1 VDLIKAPVASTL
13 EQLRARLAK
22 QPPRRLEAPP
32 PLLRAAV
39 LIPVLRN
46 EEQLEVLFTRRTDTV
61 LTHKGQISFPGG
73 QREASDNSMM
83 ETALRE
89 TYEEIGLEA
98 ASVSVLGELDDMF
111 TWVSGYVVTP
121 VVGLIAEP
129 MPPLSLAP
137 SEVKSVFTVR
147 VDRLLDNSVHTTET
161 RQTDGRPYQ
170 IHFFRVGDDVIWGA
184 TGFILH
190 QFLQAL
196 EGAVSEAINRSR
208 S

>member
-1 VDLIKAPVASTL
+1 MDLIKVPLTTAL
-13 EQLRARLAK
+13 EQLRARLA
-22 QPPRRLEAPP
+22 QQMPQRLEAPP

-39 LIPVLRN
+39 LIPLLRRG
-46 EEQLEVLFTRRTDTV
+46 EQVEVLFTRRTDTV

-73 QREASDNSMM
+73 QREASDDSMI

-89 TYEEIGLEA
+89 SYEEIGLAA

-121 VVGLIAEP
+121 VVGLVAEP

-137 SEVKSVFTVR
+137 SEVKSVFTVP
-147 VDRLLDNSVHTTET
+147 VERLLDDSVHSTET
-161 RQTDGRPYQ
+161 RSVDGHPYQ
-170 IHFFRVGDDVIWGA
+170 IHFFRVEDDVIWGA
-184 TGFILH
+184 TGFMLH
-190 QFLQAL
+190 QFLQAWG
-196 EGAVSEAINRSR
+196 GAVSEAVSRSR

>member
-1 VDLIKAPVASTL
+1 VDLIKAPLASTL

-22 QPPRRLEAPP
+22 QSPRRLEAPP

-39 LIPVLRN
+39 LIPLLPI
-46 EEQLEVLFTRRTDTV
+46 EEQPEVLFTRRTDTV
-61 LTHKGQISFPGG
+61 LSHKGQISFPGG
-73 QREASDNSMM
+73 QREASDNSMV

-98 ASVSVLGELDDMF
+98 ASVSVLGEMDDMF

-121 VVGLIAEP
+121 VVGLVAEP

-137 SEVKSVFTVR
+137 SEVKSVFTVP
-147 VDRLLDNSVHTTET
+147 VDRLLDNSVHSTET
-161 RQTDGRPYQ
+161 RETDGHSYQ

-184 TGFILH
+184 TGFMLH
-190 QFLQAL
+190 QFLQAW
-196 EGAVSEAINRSR
+196 EGAVSEAISRSR